1 MMFRRLVVLAASLC
15 VGVGLLAGSAAAKD
29 SFQPGAPGLGDEYFP
44 LDGNGGYDVRH
55 YELDLS

>member
-55 YELDLS
+55 